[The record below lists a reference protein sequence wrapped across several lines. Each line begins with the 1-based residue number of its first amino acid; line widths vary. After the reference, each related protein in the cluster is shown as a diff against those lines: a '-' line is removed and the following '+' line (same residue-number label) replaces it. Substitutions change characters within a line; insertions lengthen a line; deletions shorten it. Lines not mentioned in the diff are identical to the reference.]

1 MKKLLQ
7 DLESFLERLH
17 SRAQSAAE
25 RLTIDVHLNRV
36 RDALAEMGG

>member
-7 DLESFLERLH
+7 DLESYLERQH
-17 SRAQSAAE
+17 ARVASAAE
-25 RLTIDVHLNRV
+25 RLTIDTYLNRV